1 MAAAASGALTMPQAG
16 AHPSASGDPLL
27 SAAGLPVRP
36 QMSTGAIPQPLED
49 AGEAL
54 AAEHVTVAKVAFVAA
69 VEQQRR
75 EAAER
80 ADREARAAREAQAAQ
95 QGQDQAQDGA
105 APSASRDWVLPVK
118 KFRITAGF
126 GSGGRLWSSSHTG
139 TDFAAP
145 SGTPV
150 MAVGAG
156 EIVKAGSA
164 GAYGNRII
172 IRHEDGTETWYCHL
186 SRIAQRSGSVGAGEV
201 IGNVGSTGNSTG
213 PHLHLEVRP
222 DGGDPVNPRTWL
234 RSHGLSV

>member
-16 AHPSASGDPLL
+16 AHPSSSGDPLL
-27 SAAGLPVRP
+27 ASAALPVRP
-36 QMSTGAIPQPLED
+36 QMSTGGIPHPLDD
-49 AGEAL
+49 AGQAL
-54 AAEHVTVAKVAFVAA
+54 VAEHVTVAKVAFVAA

-80 ADREARAAREAQAAQ
+80 ADREAREAEAARAAEAAQ
-95 QGQDQAQDGA
+95 QAQDGG
-105 APSASRDWVLPVK
+105 APGDSSGWVLPLK

-126 GSGGRLWSSSHTG
+126 GSGGRLWSSTHTG

-156 EIVKAGSA
+156 KIVEAGYA

-172 IRHEDGTETWYCHL
+172 IRHENGTETWYCHL
-186 SRIAQRSGSVGAGEV
+186 SRFAKRSGSVGAGEV
-201 IGNVGSTGNSTG
+201 IGNVGSTGNATG
-213 PHLHLEVRP
+213 AHLHLEVRP

-234 RSHGLSV
+234 RSHGVDV

>member
-16 AHPSASGDPLL
+16 AHPSDAGDPLL
-27 SAAGLPVRP
+27 AAAGLPARP

-80 ADREARAAREAQAAQ
+80 ADREARAAREAAAAQ
-95 QGQDQAQDGA
+95 EGQTEQ
-105 APSASRDWVLPVK
+105 APSDSADWVLPLK

-126 GSGGRLWSSSHTG
+126 GSGGRLWSSTHTG

-156 EIVKAGSA
+156 EIVEAGYA
-164 GAYGNRII
+164 GAYGNRIKI
-172 IRHEDGTETWYCHL
+172 QHQDGTETWYCHL
-186 SRIAQRSGSVGAGEV
+186 SRMAKRSGSVDAGDV
-201 IGNVGSTGNSTG
+201 IGNVGTTGNTTG
-213 PHLHLEVRP
+213 AHLHLEVRP
-222 DGGDPVNPRTWL
+222 DGGDPVNPRSWL
-234 RSHGLSV
+234 RSRGLSV